1 MMLEQLLQTM
11 TRKAR
16 ALGWNDREWA
26 LAADLRPETLSR
38 VRRRGGKCDAGTLV
52 ALARACDLELVVRER
67 GPANPVDA
75 TGLFPQRLDRALE
88 ERLLVLCASGDVD
101 AVHWRAAGPGF
112 FVGGLAAMLSC
123 ADDLDPDGRY
133 ARLAEALH
141 PGVLGIETF
150 RLWLRNS
157 PIKPSRFLPM
167 LRKLRGHGKP
177 ARHLP
182 SSTHTPAQRAPQ

>member
-11 TRKAR
+11 TRQAR

-38 VRRRGGKCDAGTLV
+38 VRRREGKCDAGTLA

-88 ERLLVLCASGDVD
+88 ERLLELCASGDVD
-101 AVHWRAAGPGF
+101 AGHWRAAGPSF
-112 FVGGLAAMLSC
+112 FMGGLAAMLSC

-141 PGVLGIETF
+141 PGVLRIETF
-150 RLWLRNS
+150 RFWLRTS
-157 PIKPSRFLPM
+157 PVKPSRFLPM
-167 LRKLRGHGKP
+167 LRRLRGRSEP
-177 ARHLP
+177 AWRVPLSMH
-182 SSTHTPAQRAPQ
+182 SPAQRAPQ